1 MKKII
6 ILSFVF
12 LMSVTVL
19 NAQEKAGKKDT
30 TVHVSLYSYACSM
43 HPNFIS
49 NKPGK
54 CPQCGMDM
62 NLSSKEQMKRK
73 VTKTYTCPVDAGVV
87 STQPGKCPKCGKNLN
102 LSKKE
107 QMKAEVVKL
116 YTCPMHPDVTSDK
129 PGKCPKCGMELTS
142 KSQ

>member
-1 MKKII
+1 MKKVI
-6 ILSFVF
+6 ILAIGLFIT
-12 LMSVTVL
+12 SVHVL
-19 NAQEKAGKKDT
+19 AQEKAGKKDT
-30 TVHVSLYSYACSM
+30 TVHVFPYSYACSM
-43 HPNFIS
+43 HPNFVS

-62 NLSSKEQMKRK
+62 TLSSKEQMKRK

-87 STQPGKCPKCGKNLN
+87 STQPGKCPKCGKNLS

-116 YTCPMHPDVTSDK
+116 YTCSMHPDVTSDK
-129 PGKCPKCGMELTS
+129 PRKCPKCGM
-142 KSQ
+142 